1 MIISFRLV
9 ITIFFIQLFDP
20 GCSVKIA
27 KTILS
32 YAGIIAVGL
41 LIGYVAPRL
50 PMWLKPAYQEGDYS
64 THFQN
69 TKSKV
74 LLYGTV
80 SCSFCQ
86 KTRAYFDE
94 NKIEFVELDVEK
106 SPAAAARHAELGGEG
121 VPVVIID
128 KRMIR
133 GYQPEVFQQAL
144 QAMAKMQTAAK

>member
-1 MIISFRLV
+1 M
-9 ITIFFIQLFDP
+9 
-20 GCSVKIA
+20 KIA

-50 PMWLKPAYQEGDYS
+50 PMWLKPAYQEADYS

-74 LLYGTV
+74 LMYGTAG
-80 SCSFCQ
+80 CSFCQ

-106 SPAAAARHAELGGEG
+106 SAAAAARHAELGGEG
-121 VPVVIID
+121 VPVVIIG

-133 GYQPEVFQQAL
+133 GYQPEVFEQAL